1 MQGSTVAG
9 CEPSQDKGPIT
20 QIQIGVACN
29 GARSDAVG
37 KLDPGSRAIHALNPS
52 KACQCETVFQVAFC
66 WLTSAILITIC
77 TLSHSETW
85 RRKDVADTVAP
96 HAHLEAL
103 TKTQPTDVPEE
114 TQADSCPHTL
124 TVASF
129 LGRMRPTILTIEKP
143 SGAPFVLNA
152 LTIPECLPVPAT
164 QSGRESHHTLLLH
177 APCPWCHKRGSK
189 HTIPRMTR
197 PFQTAA
203 CNLCSECPAT

>member
-1 MQGSTVAG
+1 MESWSSKQERRKCSIVSTQGRRPLDARKYSG
-9 CEPSQDKGPIT
+9 RQDKGPIT

-66 WLTSAILITIC
+66 CLTSAILITIC
-77 TLSHSETW
+77 TLFLSETW

-96 HAHLEAL
+96 HAHLETL
-103 TKTQPTDVPEE
+103 TKTQPTEVPEE

-143 SGAPFVLNA
+143 SGRAFRVERLDDTRVSAGTCNTKWQGVAPYP
-152 LTIPECLPVPAT
+152 TAT
-164 QSGRESHHTLLLH
+164 RTSSLVAVNT
-177 APCPWCHKRGSK
+177 
-189 HTIPRMTR
+189 
-197 PFQTAA
+197 PFQ
-203 CNLCSECPAT
+203 E